1 LAEVKVLSEIS
12 GTVWLVEVEPGAN
25 VEEDETIM
33 ILESMK
39 MEIPVDAPEAGKV
52 VKILVAKGDAVSENQ
67 EVAILE
73 SSGAG

>member
-1 LAEVKVLSEIS
+1 VAEVKVLSEIA
-12 GTVWLVEVEPGAN
+12 GTVWLVETEVGAS
-25 VEEDETIM
+25 VEEDDTIM

-39 MEIPVDAPEAGKV
+39 MEIPVDAPESGKV

-73 SSGAG
+73 T

>member
-1 LAEVKVLSEIS
+1 MAEVKVLSEIT
-12 GTVWLVEVEPGAN
+12 GTVWMIEVEPGAN

-52 VKILVAKGDAVSENQ
+52 VKILVQKGDAVSENQ

-73 SSGAG
+73 T